1 MLTAVCAI
9 WSVIGLGVIFGAVW
23 ALASNSSETETRRD
37 DEISEIKNRLYE
49 IQLKINADKDEDDDD
64 L

>member
-9 WSVIGLGVIFGAVW
+9 WSVIGVGVIFATVW
-23 ALASNSSETETRRD
+23 ALASKSSEAEIRRD

>member
-23 ALASNSSETETRRD
+23 ALASNSSETEIRRD